1 MRVKIEKLD
10 SFGRG
15 ITYLNNRICF
25 VENALPGEIVDIDI
39 IKEKSKYIEA
49 KVVSI
54 IEPSKDRIKVDC
66 PYYDLCGGCSL
77 RHLSYEKENLF
88 KEEKVKDLLNHIG
101 KLNVKVNSIISG
113 PENNYRNKVTFHKS
127 KGKIGYFAK
136 GTKNIIPIDNC
147 LLLDKV
153 INNNIKNIKADS
165 NEIVI
170 RSSNDSSEVLMN
182 GNNSIITSIGDKK
195 YYLSKDSFF
204 QVNKYLTKE
213 LYDLVRKAINKPYK
227 TCLDLYC
234 GTGTIGI
241 YISDLVDSVIGIDYS
256 ESNIKD
262 ANRNI
267 ELNNT
272 NNISFICDK
281 VENKIDTF
289 KDVNLVI
296 IDPPRAG
303 CTSAFLSNIMRLN
316 PKIIIYISCFPETLS
331 RDISKLKFLYDI
343 KTIQPI
349 DMFPGTTHVETVC
362 CLYHQKKDFISV
374 PYEPKDAEYLKQDN

>member
-10 SFGRG
+10 NFGRG

-153 INNNIKNIKADS
+153 INNNIKNIKAES

-195 YYLSKDSFF
+195 YYLSKNSFF

-213 LYDLVRKAINKPYK
+213 LYDLVRKAIHKPYK

-303 CTSAFLSNIMRLN
+303 LDSKTIKYLIEIN
-316 PKIIIYISCFPETLS
+316 PEKIIYVSCDPATLS
-331 RDISKLKFLYDI
+331 RDLKELNSKFNILEV
-343 KTIQPI
+343 TPVN
-349 DMFPGTTHVETVC
+349 MFPRTYHVEC
-362 CLYHQKKDFISV
+362 ISV
-374 PYEPKDAEYLKQDN
+374 LERRNVEK